1 MSVAPWDCFKG
12 FEYALKVLKILHA
25 YITTYTL
32 PDFPLPDFPLPDLPD
47 LPLQDFPLQ
56 DFPLQDFPL
65 PDFLTRLSYQT
76 FLLDFLNGLSYWTGL
91 DWTG

>member
-32 PDFPLPDFPLPDLPD
+32 PDFPLPDLPDLPD
-47 LPLQDFPLQ
+47 YMAPLIFH
-56 DFPLQDFPL
+56 FIH
-65 PDFLTRLSYQT
+65 
-76 FLLDFLNGLSYWTGL
+76 
-91 DWTG
+91 

>member
-47 LPLQDFPLQ
+47 LPDYMAPLI
-56 DFPLQDFPL
+56 FHFIH
-65 PDFLTRLSYQT
+65 
-76 FLLDFLNGLSYWTGL
+76 
-91 DWTG
+91 